1 MLRLHSK
8 HRAGG
13 FVCVPFMRVMQDT
26 VKANSN
32 ATLIKK
38 KALPTLVIANI
49 LFVCGLVLF
58 EFMAP
63 MVISTTLMRVL
74 RTVMNALVMTAT
86 IDRVMESK
94 RIIPSELIASV
105 KNRVIFNSWTAP
117 MTPMMIR
124 NILIAPNPR
133 GLGRTTP

>member
-1 MLRLHSK
+1 MEDSL
-8 HRAGG
+8 
-13 FVCVPFMRVMQDT
+13 CTVPFMREMQDT

-58 EFMAP
+58 ELIAP
-63 MVISTTLMRVL
+63 MVISTTRIRVL

-86 IDRVMESK
+86 IDRVTESK
-94 RIIPSELIASV
+94 RIIPSELITPLR
-105 KNRVIFNSWTAP
+105 NRIIFSNCTAPTAP
-117 MTPMMIR
+117 MIIR
-124 NILIAPNPR
+124 NIFIAPNPL
-133 GLGRTTP
+133 GFGRTTP